1 MIYTLIFGAPVR
13 RDDHRLGTL
22 NRVLVNNGV
31 ANQFTVHTGL
41 LSGPDRLVPINDV
54 IEAGEEG
61 LVLNIS
67 EDEWK
72 AYPAFDIDKILAKKQ
87 ELTPGFHASA
97 PATNQ
102 TAEDAL
108 SLPADPAPPTGRTLE
123 DISVV
128 LTNKTHVG
136 DQGTLRGMVL
146 DTGIPQQLL
155 IDGGGAVPFEQVGLL
170 DENQIVLGPVEG
182 RLDGATALE
191 SDAQAPARA
200 DGAIPPG
207 TIGQERR
214 HDV

>member
-67 EDEWK
+67 GDEWK
-72 AYPAFDIDKILAKKQ
+72 AYPAFDIDKILAADQ
-87 ELTPGFHASA
+87 TLTPGFLTSA
-97 PATNQ
+97 PGDNQ
-102 TAEDAL
+102 TAGDAS
-108 SLPADPAPPTGRTLE
+108 SLPAAPEPATGRTVR

-128 LTNKTHVG
+128 LTNKTQVG
-136 DQGTLRGMVL
+136 DQGTLRGLVL

-155 IDGGGAVPFEQVGLL
+155 VEGGGTVPFEQVGLL
-170 DENQIVLGPVEG
+170 DENQIVLGAVAG
-182 RLDGATALE
+182 RVDGATALE
-191 SDAQAPARA
+191 SAAQAPTRA

-214 HDV
+214 HDA

>member
-1 MIYTLIFGAPVR
+1 MIYTMIFGAPVR

-22 NRVLVNNGV
+22 NRILVNNGV

-41 LSGPDRLVPINDV
+41 LGGPDRLAPINDV
-54 IEAGEEG
+54 VEASEDGI
-61 LVLNIS
+61 VLNIS

-72 AYPAFDIDKILAKKQ
+72 AYPAFDIDKILAKQQ
-87 ELTPGFHASA
+87 ELTPGLHASA
-97 PATNQ
+97 PANNQ
-102 TAEDAL
+102 TAEDAA
-108 SLPADPAPPTGRTLE
+108 SLPAAPAPATGRTVQ
-123 DISVV
+123 DVSVV
-128 LTNKTHVG
+128 LTNKTQVG
-136 DQGTLRGMVL
+136 DQGTLRGLIL

-155 IDGGGAVPFEQVGLL
+155 IDGGGMVPFEQVGLL
-170 DENQIVLGPVEG
+170 DENQIALGPVEG

-191 SDAQAPARA
+191 GDAQAPARA

>member
-1 MIYTLIFGAPVR
+1 MIYTMIFGVPVR

-22 NRVLVNNGV
+22 NRILVNNGV

-41 LSGPDRLVPINDV
+41 LGGPDRLVPINDV
-54 IEAGEEG
+54 VEVSEDGI
-61 LVLNIS
+61 VLNIS

-155 IDGGGAVPFEQVGLL
+155 IDGGGTVPFEQVGLL

>member
-1 MIYTLIFGAPVR
+1 MIYTMIFGAPVR

-22 NRVLVNNGV
+22 NRILVNNGV

-41 LSGPDRLVPINDV
+41 LGGPDRLAPINDV
-54 IEAGEEG
+54 VEASEDGI
-61 LVLNIS
+61 VLNIS

-72 AYPAFDIDKILAKKQ
+72 AYPAFDIDKILAKEQ

-97 PATNQ
+97 PANNQ
-102 TAEDAL
+102 TAEDAA
-108 SLPADPAPPTGRTLE
+108 SLPAAPAPATGRTVQ
-123 DISVV
+123 DVSVV
-128 LTNKTHVG
+128 LTNKTQVG
-136 DQGTLRGMVL
+136 DQGALRGLIL

-155 IDGGGAVPFEQVGLL
+155 IDGGGMVPFEQVGLL
-170 DENQIVLGPVEG
+170 DENQIALGPVEG

-191 SDAQAPARA
+191 GDAQAPARA

>member
-13 RDDHRLGTL
+13 QGDHQLGTL
-22 NRVLVNNGV
+22 NRIIVNNGV

-41 LSGPDRLVPINDV
+41 LGGPDRVVPINDIV
-54 IEAGEEG
+54 EAAEDG
-61 LVLNIS
+61 LILDIS

-72 AYPAFDIDKILAKKQ
+72 AYPAFDIDKILAAQ
-87 ELTPGFHASA
+87 QTTTPGLLTSA
-97 PATNQ
+97 PANNQ
-102 TAEDAL
+102 TTADGS
-108 SLPADPAPPTGRTLE
+108 SLLAAPAPPTGRTLR
-123 DISVV
+123 DVSVV
-128 LTNKTHVG
+128 LTCKTRVG
-136 DQGTLRGMVL
+136 DQGALRGMVV

-155 IDGGGAVPFEQVGLL
+155 VEGGGSMPFEQVGTL
-170 DENQIVLGPVEG
+170 DEDQIVLGPVAG

-191 SDAQAPARA
+191 SAAQAPQRA

>member
-1 MIYTLIFGAPVR
+1 MIYTMIFGAPVR

-22 NRVLVNNGV
+22 NRILVNNGV

-41 LSGPDRLVPINDV
+41 LGGPDRLAPINDV
-54 IEAGEEG
+54 VEASEDGI
-61 LVLNIS
+61 VLNIS

-72 AYPAFDIDKILAKKQ
+72 AYPAFDIDKILAKQQ

-97 PATNQ
+97 PANNQ
-102 TAEDAL
+102 TAEDAA
-108 SLPADPAPPTGRTLE
+108 SLPAAPAPATGRTVQ
-123 DISVV
+123 DVSVV
-128 LTNKTHVG
+128 LTDKTQVG
-136 DQGTLRGMVL
+136 DQGTLRGLIL

-155 IDGGGAVPFEQVGLL
+155 IDGGGTVPFEQVGLL
-170 DENQIVLGPVEG
+170 DENQIALGPVEG

-191 SDAQAPARA
+191 GDAQAPARA

>member
-1 MIYTLIFGAPVR
+1 MIYTMIFGAPVR

-22 NRVLVNNGV
+22 NRILVNNGV

-41 LSGPDRLVPINDV
+41 LGGPDRLAPINDV
-54 IEAGEEG
+54 VEASKDGI
-61 LVLNIS
+61 VLNIS

-72 AYPAFDIDKILAKKQ
+72 AYPAFDIDKILAKQQ

-97 PATNQ
+97 PANNQ
-102 TAEDAL
+102 TAEDAA
-108 SLPADPAPPTGRTLE
+108 SLPAAPAPATGRTVQ
-123 DISVV
+123 DVSVV
-128 LTNKTHVG
+128 LTDKTQVG
-136 DQGTLRGMVL
+136 DQGTLRGLIL

-155 IDGGGAVPFEQVGLL
+155 IDGGGTVPFEQVGLL
-170 DENQIVLGPVEG
+170 DENQIALGPVEG

-191 SDAQAPARA
+191 GDAQAPARA